1 MDRRVLEI
9 LTNKPEI
16 ITGFPG
22 WMLPE
27 SRIKQLRETVG
38 LAVVEIAGRDSIA
51 AAILATKLRDIEA
64 ILPTINFTG
73 TEFGNWNE
81 PFEKVELLRHA
92 VGKKGIKVFEPVI
105 LGAPAFWR
113 LLCGRYTSYMLRKYG
128 TYSPCVGCHLYFH
141 SIRIPIATM
150 VNCSLV
156 IGGERESHDGKIK
169 VNQIPVA
176 LEAYTSF
183 VRRFGIELFLPIRDV
198 HSGKEIEAIIG
209 TRWEE
214 GTGQLECVLSKNYLD
229 MESRV
234 VYSDEAVR
242 MFLEDFAVPTAEK
255 MVRKFLAEIRKQG
268 TR

>member
-1 MDRRVLEI
+1 
-9 LTNKPEI
+9 
-16 ITGFPG
+16 
-22 WMLPE
+22 
-27 SRIKQLRETVG
+27 
-38 LAVVEIAGRDSIA
+38 
-51 AAILATKLRDIEA
+51 
-64 ILPTINFTG
+64 
-73 TEFGNWNE
+73 
-81 PFEKVELLRHA
+81 
-92 VGKKGIKVFEPVI
+92 
-105 LGAPAFWR
+105 
-113 LLCGRYTSYMLRKYG
+113 
-128 TYSPCVGCHLYFH
+128 
-141 SIRIPIATM
+141 
-150 VNCSLV
+150 V

>member
-92 VGKKGIKVFEPVI
+92 VGKKGIKVF
-105 LGAPAFWR
+105 R
-113 LLCGRYTSYMLRKYG
+113 TSYPGSTSVL
-128 TYSPCVGCHLYFH
+128 
-141 SIRIPIATM
+141 
-150 VNCSLV
+150 
-156 IGGERESHDGKIK
+156 E
-169 VNQIPVA
+169 VA
-176 LEAYTSF
+176 LRQVHIVHVKE
-183 VRRFGIELFLPIRDV
+183 IRDLLTMRGLSPLLPFNKNT
-198 HSGKEIEAIIG
+198 HSYN
-209 TRWEE
+209 
-214 GTGQLECVLSKNYLD
+214 GQLQSGD
-229 MESRV
+229 R
-234 VYSDEAVR
+234 R
-242 MFLEDFAVPTAEK
+242 RT
-255 MVRKFLAEIRKQG
+255 
-268 TR
+268 